1 MPGRKIIQVFVVVF
15 AITLSALVLPGR
27 SMSGQSK
34 QIAKDEVYF
43 AIARKINSVTES
55 QVSALVAELDGVIEI
70 TEIAAE
76 ADGISM
82 VTVRE
87 RAPSNAASTN
97 KSIRLKFA
105 PPVAGAEWKWV
116 EFENNRRFYE
126 VEKLFPYTKGELDRR
141 RQLATT
147 KWTAFLTSI
156 TKQSDAAHKALDTA
170 KAVIK
175 SDPAPLQALTPIR
188 ENLNQ
193 AVKDNDKDG
202 ILAAYGELAQQ
213 EEPITALGETHAE
226 LKTNDAYLRL
236 LDEYKNSV
244 KVTVAAR
251 KDYLQSVAAYNEQLG
266 RLPFALVAYGL
277 QFTKMQANVEG
288 E

>member
-1 MPGRKIIQVFVVVF
+1 MPGRKMIQLAVVVI
-15 AITLSALVLPGR
+15 AISVVALVWPGR
-27 SMSGQSK
+27 SVASQGK
-34 QIAKDEVYF
+34 QITKDEVYF
-43 AIARKINSVTES
+43 AISRKINSVTES

-70 TEIAAE
+70 TGIAAE

-87 RAPSNAASTN
+87 RAPSNAGSTN

-105 PPVAGAEWKWV
+105 PPAAGADWMWV

-126 VEKLFPYTKGELDRR
+126 VDKLFPYAKGELEKRR
-141 RQLATT
+141 ELAKT
-147 KWTAFLTSI
+147 KWTGFLTSI
-156 TKQSDAAHKALDTA
+156 TKQSEAAFKALDTA

-175 SDPAPLQALTPIR
+175 SDPAPLQTLTPIR

-202 ILAAYGELAQQ
+202 ILAAFGELAQQ
-213 EEPITALGETHAE
+213 EESITTLGDVHSD

-236 LDEYKNSV
+236 LDEYKNSI
-244 KVTVAAR
+244 KATDAAK
-251 KDYLQSVAAYNEQLG
+251 KDYLGSVAAYNEQLV
-266 RLPFALVAYGL
+266 RLPFSLVAHGL
-277 QFTKMQANVEG
+277 QFTRMEANVQG